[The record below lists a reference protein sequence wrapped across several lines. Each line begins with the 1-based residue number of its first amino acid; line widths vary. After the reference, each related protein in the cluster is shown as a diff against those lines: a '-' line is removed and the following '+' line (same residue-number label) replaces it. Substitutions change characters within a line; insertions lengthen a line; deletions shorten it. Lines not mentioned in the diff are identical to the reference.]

1 MHSAIIALCIETLT
15 DDKSLARSV
24 DRDDLVDAVLGASR
38 ALVAVAARSLGD
50 LAEDVTL
57 PQYRALVELAAR
69 GPQRLADLAAAL
81 GVDRSTATRMCDR
94 LVRKQL
100 VTRRRISADR
110 RGVRISLTPA
120 GRALV
125 EEVTRRRRVRDRTDP
140 PAYATGGPGLGAEGI
155 AGFRGRRW
163 RGAGAGLVA
172 GLGDGPM
179 TRGRAVSTWLGGS
192 RLGLVVMALLVGG
205 GAGLAAVVF
214 RELVYAV
221 TWIATGHEQF
231 GQQGRVASAHLAWLG
246 IGFFLVIPV
255 LGGLLYGPLIQ
266 RFAREARGHGVPEVM
281 LAVAENGGRIRPQ
294 VTLTKALAS
303 AICIGTGGSVGREGP
318 IVQIGS
324 AFASTV
330 GQQVR
335 MSERNLR
342 IIVAC
347 GAAGGIAGTFN
358 APLTGLFFGF
368 EIVLREFSLDALFAT
383 AVSAVSADLISRAFF
398 GSGPFFSTFP
408 HDLIAPPDATYLLIV
423 VLGLAAGLLGVGFKT
438 VLYRLEDYLDRLWKG
453 RPEWALPAVGG
464 IALGVLLLALPQMYG
479 VGYPVMDNIV
489 AGHEALWLIVIL
501 MVGKVVASSLTLS
514 IGGSGGVFAPSLF
527 IGAAGGMAF
536 GLIARHIF
544 GTDIGPA
551 AMYAIIAMGGVFAG
565 ATQAPLTA
573 IASVLEMTGNFTLT
587 LPVMLACGIAAATSK
602 QLTYGS
608 IYTTK
613 LLRRGID
620 IEQPKATGT
629 LATLT
634 VADVMQPVTDG
645 HGATPLLTPAGFDSE
660 PVSRETLA
668 MLLGPV
674 SEVRDPQVLF
684 GDEDL
689 EQALRQLV
697 LYGHDGLPV
706 LAHDEHTLQG
716 WVTRED
722 VMRTLVERAR
732 ASARDIERGAEAAEF
747 AVK

>member
-1 MHSAIIALCIETLT
+1 
-15 DDKSLARSV
+15 
-24 DRDDLVDAVLGASR
+24 
-38 ALVAVAARSLGD
+38 
-50 LAEDVTL
+50 
-57 PQYRALVELAAR
+57 
-69 GPQRLADLAAAL
+69 
-81 GVDRSTATRMCDR
+81 
-94 LVRKQL
+94 VR
-100 VTRRRISADR
+100 
-110 RGVRISLTPA
+110 
-120 GRALV
+120 
-125 EEVTRRRRVRDRTDP
+125 
-140 PAYATGGPGLGAEGI
+140 
-155 AGFRGRRW
+155 
-163 RGAGAGLVA
+163 
-172 GLGDGPM
+172 
-179 TRGRAVSTWLGGS
+179 RGRAVSTWLGGS
-192 RLGLVVMALLVGG
+192 RLGLVVMALAVGG
-205 GAGLAAVVF
+205 AAGLGAVVF
-214 RELVYAV
+214 RELIYAV
-221 TWIATGHEQF
+221 TWVATGHEQF

-294 VTLTKALAS
+294 VTVVKALAS

-330 GQQVR
+330 GQRVR
-335 MSERNLR
+335 MSERSLR

-383 AVSAVSADLISRAFF
+383 ALSAVSADLVSRAFF
-398 GSGPFFSTFP
+398 GSAPFFASFP
-408 HDLIAPPDATYLLIV
+408 HNLLAPPDATYLLIA

-438 VLYRLEDYLDRLWKG
+438 FLYWLEDYLDRLWKG
-453 RPEWALPAVGG
+453 RPEWARPALGG
-464 IALGVLLLALPQMYG
+464 IALGLLLLALPQMYG
-479 VGYPVMDNIV
+479 VGYPVMDSIV

-501 MVGKVVASSLTLS
+501 MVGKIAASSLTLS

-527 IGAAGGMAF
+527 TGAAGGMAF
-536 GLIARHIF
+536 GLTARHIF

-551 AMYAIIAMGGVFAG
+551 AMYAVIAMGGVFAG

-620 IEQPKATGT
+620 IEQPKATRA

-634 VADVMQPVTDG
+634 IAEVMQPLADDNG
-645 HGATPLLTPAGFDSE
+645 SAGLLTPAAPEAE
-660 PVSRETLA
+660 PAAVSREA
-668 MLLGPV
+668 WV
-674 SEVRDPQVLF
+674 SLVGLVSDVRDPQVLF

-706 LAHDEHTLQG
+706 LSHDEHTLRG

-722 VMRTLVERAR
+722 IMHALVKRVH
-732 ASARDIERGAEAAEF
+732 ASAREIEQGAEAADF
-747 AVK
+747 AAIEPHKQVHIPTTPLDGYEILEITISPQAPACGHRLGELHWPAGTSVLAASEGHKLITPRADIELRPGQRILLLTPARGLP